1 MVLAVEVP
9 DALDDAA
16 RDDVRELI
24 GDVEARDG
32 TPPLSDHALLQ
43 LSEAGPTHV
52 LAYAGDRL
60 IGYAQ
65 LDAAVAELAARDA
78 AGELLAAV
86 EPRAPDGLLVWAHG
100 KRSPVG
106 PAAEARGY
114 TSERALWQLR
124 RPVTDLPDA
133 NLPDGVTI
141 RSFLPG
147 QDEDAWLAVNAAA
160 FAEHPEQGRWTR
172 ADIDARER
180 ESWFDPAGFLL
191 AERDATLIGFH
202 WTKMHPGQIGEV
214 YVLGVAPS
222 AQGMRLG
229 PALLAAGLRHLA
241 GRGARELMLYVEESS
256 SGAMRLYERFG
267 FRRHDVSRQY
277 RRPDQ
282 ARAVT
287 SS

>member
-1 MVLAVEVP
+1 MLAVEVP
-9 DALDDAA
+9 DALDDAT
-16 RDDVRELI
+16 RDAVRELI
-24 GDVEARDG
+24 AEVEARDG
-32 TPPLSDHALLQ
+32 APPLSDHALLQ
-43 LSEAGPTHV
+43 LSAGGPTHL
-52 LAYAGDRL
+52 LAYDGDEL
-60 IGYAQ
+60 VGYAQ
-65 LDAAVAELAARDA
+65 LADGVAELAAQNA
-78 AGELLAAV
+78 AGELLAAA
-86 EPRAPDGLLVWAHG
+86 EPYAPDDLLVWAHG
-100 KRSPVG
+100 KASPVG

-114 TSERALWQLR
+114 VSQRALWQLR
-124 RPVTDLPDA
+124 RSVTDLPDA
-133 NLPDGVTI
+133 SLPGGVTI
-141 RSFLPG
+141 RSFVPS

-191 AERDATLIGFH
+191 AERDATLLGFH

-229 PALLAAGLRHLA
+229 PALLAAGLRYLA

-256 SGAMRLYERFG
+256 SSAMGLYERFG

-277 RRPDQ
+277 RRPSQ
-282 ARAVT
+282 ERATT